1 MNNKIIVEMDKS
13 FNTKEVTYSIYL
25 ESIIKEDNNIFTITK
40 QYICGGFTESEV
52 KAVRFGMEVLLDN
65 LESNDGININSKVEI
80 CGKSGTWYK
89 GKVIYKYNYP
99 YNSEY
104 NYLYNSEYNYPYNLD
119 DSSNK
124 GIIYYVKCENN
135 DDELIKISDIDK
147 IRLIKEE

>member
-52 KAVRFGMEVLLDN
+52 KAVRFGMEALLNN

-99 YNSEY
+99 YNS
-104 NYLYNSEYNYPYNLD
+104 D

-124 GIIYYVKCENN
+124 EIIYYVKCENN
-135 DDELIKISDIDK
+135 DDELIEISDINK

>member
-25 ESIIKEDNNIFTITK
+25 ESIIKEDNSIFTITK

-52 KAVRFGMEVLLDN
+52 KAVRFGMEVLLNN

-104 NYLYNSEYNYPYNLD
+104 NYPYNSD

>member
-1 MNNKIIVEMDKS
+1 MNNRIIVEMDKS

-25 ESIIKEDNNIFTITK
+25 ESIIKEDNSIFTITK

-52 KAVRFGMEVLLDN
+52 KAVRFGMEALLNN

-89 GKVIYKYNYP
+89 GKVIYKYIYS
-99 YNSEY
+99 YNSY
-104 NYLYNSEYNYPYNLD
+104 Y
-119 DSSNK
+119 SSNK

-135 DDELIKISDIDK
+135 DDELIEISDIDK